1 MRIGSCIVMVLL
13 ACTTLAGAALR
24 AAEQGSPST
33 KKETGGNATS
43 PAAQKW
49 AEFAPAGLGFRIE
62 LSGKPVDHSGWVGL
76 PTSKIYAW
84 NFALTDEAGGRTTN
98 VIVNT
103 LKEAPAETALLFQRA
118 LESIVI
124 AVQGKLE
131 DSTDV
136 KVGEFAARDWRIGVE
151 GGSYLHGRMVS
162 ADRRLYQVI
171 VESKRKEL
179 DADERRIVDSLQIE
193 PSVELT
199 EPARAHDWR
208 WVTPEGETL
217 AVEMPDD
224 PRETKDRRETALGEA
239 EARVLSWTSTDG
251 TTRYEAAALKL
262 PRTPTADEATKLL
275 KGEAATVAGR
285 PGRSWTEADDD
296 RTIHHRAVI
305 SGDRLYELRATLS
318 REPTADDRKFLESL
332 KLPK

>member
-1 MRIGSCIVMVLL
+1 MRIGSCILMVLL
-13 ACTTLAGAALR
+13 ACTTLADAVLR
-24 AAEQGSPST
+24 AAEQGSAAA
-33 KKETGGNATS
+33 KQETDGSAKP

-49 AEFAPAGLGFRIE
+49 AEFAPAGLGFKIE
-62 LSGKPVDHSGWVGL
+62 LSGQPVDRSGWVDL

-84 NFALTDEAGGRTTN
+84 NFALADEAGGRTTT

-103 LKEAPAETALLFQRA
+103 LKEPPAEAGVLFQHA

-131 DSTDV
+131 ESTDG
-136 KVGEFAARDWRIGVE
+136 KVGEFASRDWRIAVE
-151 GGSYLHGRMVS
+151 GGRYLHGRMAS
-162 ADRRLYQVI
+162 AERRLYQVI
-171 VESKRKEL
+171 VESKRAEL
-179 DADERRIVDSLQIE
+179 DADERRIVDSLRIE

-224 PRETKDRRETALGEA
+224 PRETKERRSTALGEV
-239 EARVLSWTSTDG
+239 EARVLTWTSPNG
-251 TTRYEAAALKL
+251 KTRYEAAALRL
-262 PRTPTADEATKLL
+262 PRTPTTEEAAKLL
-275 KGEAATVAGR
+275 KGEEATVAGR
-285 PGRSWTEADDD
+285 PGRAWTEVEGE

-305 SGDRLYELRATLS
+305 VGDRLYLLS
-318 REPTADDRKFLESL
+318 ARVSHEPTADDRKFLASL

>member
-1 MRIGSCIVMVLL
+1 MVLL
-13 ACTTLAGAALR
+13 AFTTLAGAVLR
-24 AAEQGSPST
+24 AAEQGSAPANGAN
-33 KKETGGNATS
+33 EAVATP

-49 AEFAPAGLGFRIE
+49 AEFAPAGLGFKIE
-62 LSGKPVDHSGWVGL
+62 LPGKPVDRSGWVGL

-84 NFALTDEAGGRTTN
+84 NFALADEAGGRTTT

-103 LKEAPAETALLFQRA
+103 LKEAPAEAASLFQRA

-131 DSTDV
+131 ESTDV
-136 KVGEFAARDWRIGVE
+136 KVGEFAARDWRIGVA
-151 GGSYLHGRMVS
+151 GGSYLHGRIVS
-162 ADRRLYQVI
+162 AERRLYQVI

-179 DADERRIVDSLQIE
+179 DADERRIVNSLQIE
-193 PSVELT
+193 PNVVLS

-224 PRETKDRRETALGEA
+224 PRETKERRETALGEV
-239 EARVLSWTSTDG
+239 EARVMSWTSPDG
-251 TTRYEAAALKL
+251 KTRYEAAALKL
-262 PRTPTADEATKLL
+262 PRTPSADEAAKLL
-275 KGEAATVAGR
+275 KGEEATVAGR
-285 PGRSWTEADDD
+285 AGRSWTNGDGD

-305 SGDRLYELRATLS
+305 VADRLYELRATVS
-318 REPTADDRKFLESL
+318 DEPTADDRKFLESL